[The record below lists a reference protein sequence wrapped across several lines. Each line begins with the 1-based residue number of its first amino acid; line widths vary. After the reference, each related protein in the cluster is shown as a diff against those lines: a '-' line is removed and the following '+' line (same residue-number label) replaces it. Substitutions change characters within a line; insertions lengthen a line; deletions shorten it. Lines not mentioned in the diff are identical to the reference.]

1 MYEYLIFF
9 SCVLSVALLALSDI
23 LEVADACG
31 CRHVD
36 FFLDARSHPS
46 QSVLQPGLSAL
57 QGPALCIK
65 LSGIVLSADELCRLQ
80 SPPAQFRVRQNT
92 CKFGCGLL
100 VSYTLSDVIQVISG
114 DSFYIFD
121 PSAKYLIM
129 DGSLGGGDPRDAA
142 EVQGSTGH
150 AKQYRHAGTD
160 LPRRFADQFSVWDWA
175 GEGVDVSRPV
185 NATLLRLPLRSE
197 KQMVGAQAMV
207 KVKGEGENIFKLL
220 QSGLLDFSV
229 DI

>member
-1 MYEYLIFF
+1 M
-9 SCVLSVALLALSDI
+9 LALSDI

-57 QGPALCIK
+57 QGPALCVK

-80 SPPAQFRVRQNT
+80 SPPGQFRMRQNT

-121 PSAKYLIM
+121 PSAKYLAM
-129 DGSLGGGDPRDAA
+129 EGGAGGGADRRETAA
-142 EVQGSTGH
+142 MQGTGH

-160 LPRRFADQFSVWDWA
+160 LPRRFADQFAVWDWA
-175 GEGVDVSRPV
+175 GEGDISRPV
-185 NATLLRLPLRSE
+185 NATLLRLPLRTGE
-197 KQMVGAQAMV
+197 QMTGGQAMV
-207 KVKGEGENIFKLL
+207 KVRR
-220 QSGLLDFSV
+220 
-229 DI
+229 